1 MTDTPDFTASGRV
14 RVDWIIFGVMG
25 ALCIGIFLYVM
36 AGRQY
41 ALRDSS
47 TGFDGLELWL
57 RDQGHAVQSFTGGW
71 PLDRSSIG
79 LLVQPI
85 YDTHPDTDRTR
96 AQTKEELLLQ
106 TDEFDQSLGVILE
119 KARSTPSLVILPK
132 WRSGLRLTGLGH
144 PILLAPEPD
153 IEALLHELTGADVG
167 TIRSARVPF
176 TDFPTSTQENLT
188 ARLYAAQ
195 VFDGNNCK
203 ALVGRH
209 GAMVLGLCPLPGDG
223 VQQQVYI
230 LSDPD
235 LLNNHGLVLGDNARI
250 AAQLLPE
257 IAGEERIIIDY
268 SDRNW
273 LTDPQQQVTRERTWD
288 DLKRLFEP
296 PFLILWI
303 GAGLVLV
310 LAVWRGGVRNGPVA
324 DLTLGLGSGKRTAN
338 RVRARLMRMTD
349 QDGALLS
356 DFIDTRLRARAA
368 AVFGTFNA
376 LRGTPEDAY
385 LIYLR
390 ARKPALTARLEDLI
404 ASIRA
409 LPPHL
414 GPKDAIPY
422 VDQFELI
429 LEQLAD
435 DA

>member
-1 MTDTPDFTASGRV
+1 MSDTANIAATERV
-14 RVDWIIFGVMG
+14 RVDWIIFGIIG

-57 RDQGHAVQSFTGGW
+57 RDQGHTAQTFTGGW
-71 PLDRSSIG
+71 PLDRSTIG
-79 LLVQPI
+79 LLIQPI
-85 YDTHPDTDRTR
+85 YDTQPGKDRAR
-96 AQTKEELLLQ
+96 AQTKDELLLQ
-106 TDEFDQSLGVILE
+106 PDEFDQTLDVIRD
-119 KARSTPSLVILPK
+119 KAQSTPSLVILPK

-144 PILLAPEPD
+144 PILLSPEEG
-153 IEALLHELTGADVG
+153 IEAVLHGIVGSNVG

-176 TDFPTSTQENLT
+176 TDFDVASDDALT

-195 VFDGNNCK
+195 VFDGQGCEPR
-203 ALVGRH
+203 VGRR

-223 VQQQVYI
+223 EQQNVHV

-235 LLNNHGLVLGDNARI
+235 LMNNHGLVLGDNARI
-250 AAQLLPE
+250 AARVLPE
-257 IAGEERIIIDY
+257 IAGEKRIIIDY

-273 LTDPQQQVTRERTWD
+273 LTDPQQHVARERTWD

-296 PFLILWI
+296 PFLTLWI
-303 GAGLVLV
+303 GAGLLLA
-310 LAVWRGGVRNGPVA
+310 LAVWRGGVRSGPVA
-324 DLTLGLGSGKRTAN
+324 DLSLGLGSGKRTAN

-368 AVFGTFNA
+368 SVFGTSHA

-385 LIYLR
+385 LNYIR
-390 ARKPALTARLEDLI
+390 TRKPDLTAKLEDLI

-414 GPKDAIPY
+414 GPEHAIPY